1 VVDTSKNSGI
11 LWELLKYFQFSN
23 RGIRW
28 EKVTIIAKS
37 GIKWEKFRLND
48 NLTYIYGYSRSLAVD

>member
-1 VVDTSKNSGI
+1 VVDTSENSGI
-11 LWELLKYFQFSN
+11 LWELFKYFRLSN
-23 RGIRW
+23 RGIKW

-48 NLTYIYGYSRSLAVD
+48 NLTYIYGY